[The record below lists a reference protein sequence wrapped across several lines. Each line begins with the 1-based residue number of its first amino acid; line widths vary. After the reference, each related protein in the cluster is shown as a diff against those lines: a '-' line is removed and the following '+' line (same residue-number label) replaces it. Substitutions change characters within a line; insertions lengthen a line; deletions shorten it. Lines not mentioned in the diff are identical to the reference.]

1 MIFLYQTVLKNTEE
15 DFKTS
20 RIWTSLGNPI
30 YILTIKPLSIEKWS
44 RILPSI
50 IYLCKSPCFLAIPGN
65 LILEFYPNQS
75 LVVSFEPLS
84 TIWIGKRFE
93 IILPFCLAMDN
104 FGRLETRLC
113 SVYSNHHNWSRFK
126 WDNTQLIWI
135 KF

>member
-1 MIFLYQTVLKNTEE
+1 
-15 DFKTS
+15 
-20 RIWTSLGNPI
+20 LGNPI

-44 RILPSI
+44 QILPSI

-84 TIWIGKRFE
+84 TIWTGKRIE

-104 FGRLETRLC
+104 FGSSVKNKHYRL
-113 SVYSNHHNWSRFK
+113 
-126 WDNTQLIWI
+126 
-135 KF
+135 